1 MYTHKQHRERV
12 RNRFRQEGLDNFSEV
27 HALELLLF
35 YAIAQVDTKPLAR
48 ELLNRFGTF
57 AQVLEATE
65 EELMT
70 VKGVGP
76 GVATYLTLLNAAC
89 RYQRVSNLNSDLA
102 LTDSAAY
109 GEYLREFFVGR
120 RNEAVMLLC
129 LDAKCKVRNC
139 RLLSEG
145 DVNAIHLPVRKVVEA
160 ALAANATSVVIAHNH
175 PSGIA
180 LPSKEDVAVTRQV
193 ATALGSIGI
202 VLADHIIVAGEEFTS
217 LVVSG
222 LYTPSEFCTL
232 G

>member
-1 MYTHKQHRERV
+1 MYTYKQHRQRL
-12 RNRFRQEGLDNFSEV
+12 RDRFREEGLDHFSEV

-48 ELLNRFGTF
+48 ELLNRFGSF
-57 AQVLEATE
+57 SQVLEATE

-76 GVATYLTLLNAAC
+76 GTATYLTLLNAVC
-89 RYQRVSNLNSDLA
+89 RYQRVNSLSDNAA
-102 LTDSAAY
+102 LSDSDSY
-109 GEYLREFFVGR
+109 GKYLREYFVGR
-120 RNEAVMLLC
+120 RNEAVVLLC
-129 LDAKCKVRNC
+129 LDAKCKVRSC
-139 RLLSEG
+139 QVLSEG
-145 DVNAIHLPVRKVVEA
+145 DVNATHLSVRKVVEA
-160 ALAANATSVVIAHNH
+160 ALAANATSAVLAHNH

-202 VLADHIIVAGEEFTS
+202 VLADHIIVAENDFTS
-217 LVVSG
+217 LTQSG
-222 LYTPSEFCTL
+222 LYVPAEFCRL